1 MYEFRD
7 GKVKEHLGGV
17 QDFLRKRK
25 IETLNELERKS
36 APDKTPDR
44 NAAAAEKEP
53 TESQKEYR
61 QKKFISKE
69 ERKVRNRISFLEKEI
84 EAAETRMKEI
94 EKVLS
99 APEPSDD
106 VMELTR
112 EYLECKRTLDTKT
125 EEWGRLIES
134 IGDI

>member
-1 MYEFRD
+1 
-7 GKVKEHLGGV
+7 
-17 QDFLRKRK
+17 
-25 IETLNELERKS
+25 
-36 APDKTPDR
+36 
-44 NAAAAEKEP
+44 
-53 TESQKEYR
+53 
-61 QKKFISKE
+61 
-69 ERKVRNRISFLEKEI
+69 
-84 EAAETRMKEI
+84 MKEI
-94 EKVLS
+94 EQVLS